1 MSASDSAPTVDVVPP
16 FAATVLVVDDHDLFA
31 ESLAVALDAAGFA
44 SHRPLD
50 VHPDTVRETFRRVA
64 PDIVLLD
71 YDLANDGPT
80 GAQLAAELTAMGAV
94 VVVVTGIEHAPR
106 MAECLEAGALSVI
119 NKSQP
124 LEALVH
130 AVEQAAQNRS
140 VISQTRRQELL
151 AALRH
156 ERAELAHWSEV
167 FDRLTPAEAE
177 VLGRLMEGASAEA
190 IATERV
196 VSVRTV
202 RTQIEAIL
210 AKLEVHSQLGAVA
223 LANRAHWAPPRR

>member
-1 MSASDSAPTVDVVPP
+1 MTSTAGRSATR
-16 FAATVLVVDDHDLFA
+16 TVLVVDDHELFA
-31 ESLAVALDAAGFA
+31 ESLTVALEANGFTA
-44 SHRPLD
+44 HRPLG
-50 VHPDTVRETFRRVA
+50 VTPTAIGDTVRRVR

-80 GAQLAAELTAMGAV
+80 GAELTPELVELGCV
-94 VVVVTGIEHAPR
+94 VVVVTGIDHAPR
-106 MAECLEAGALSVI
+106 MAECLEAGALSVV

-130 AVEQAAQNRS
+130 AVEQAANNRS
-140 VISQTRRQELL
+140 VISQARRQELL

-156 ERAELAHWSEV
+156 ERSELTHWSEV
-167 FDRLTPAEAE
+167 FDRLTQAEAE
-177 VLGRLMEGASAEA
+177 VLGRLMQGVSAEA
-190 IATERV
+190 IAEERV

-202 RTQIEAIL
+202 RTQIESIL

-223 LANRAHWAPPRR
+223 LANRAHWTPPS